1 MTGHDDRRTTSL
13 VVLPQ
18 RSLAAVDR
26 SLEAM
31 TTRSIENSSMYL
43 KIERERMRRSVSE
56 GERPAGETRGRTLPD
71 RLIGQIP
78 QDCLLDSDS
87 RPRLQ

>member
-1 MTGHDDRRTTSL
+1 MGGGWTAKKGRRITMTGHDDRRTTSL

-18 RSLAAVDR
+18 RSLAAMDR

-43 KIERERMRRSVSE
+43 KRERERENEAQR
-56 GERPAGETRGRTLPD
+56 
-71 RLIGQIP
+71 
-78 QDCLLDSDS
+78 
-87 RPRLQ
+87 